1 MKITE
6 TDKGYISKR
15 VPKLKYIMK
24 LCFVMLLFVTN
35 PIGIENSYSQKND
48 ADYVLHNVTIEQA
61 LSQVEK
67 NTSYSFIYASNTLNL
82 SHRVSINMKNKNINE
97 IMNALLK
104 GTGIQYRIVKKQ
116 IVLSEKAEQI
126 LSSNLSKKKIT
137 GAVIDSRGDPII
149 GASVIIRG
157 SKNGT
162 ATDLNGR
169 FTLSDVD
176 NNDVLQVTSVG
187 YRTATVAIKGKS
199 NFNISLDEDTKVLDE
214 VVVVGYGTMKKKDLT
229 GAVTAID
236 NKELASRHATQL
248 STALQGAAS
257 GVTVTR
263 DNDAPGATSSIVVR
277 GITTISDSSPL
288 VIIDGVPG
296 DINQVNPDDVESMSI
311 LKDAASASIYGSRAA
326 AGVILVT
333 TKRAKNND
341 LYMTY
346 SSEIGWSKPTTMPKY
361 VGAQDFMSMT
371 NETRY
376 NDNNAGKW
384 NQVYSQDLI
393 DNYLSYNA
401 QDPDKYP
408 ITDWD
413 DLLYKKSASRQTHS
427 FTIAGG
433 GNVVR
438 TKASFRYDKD
448 NALYINRNYERYML
462 RINNDFQIN
471 KFLEAHLDVS
481 YKRSLYKA
489 PLINPYYNDNRKTP
503 PIYAARWSN
512 GLWGDVKDGANV
524 LARLTDGGE
533 SKTWYNR
540 VSAKAE
546 LDIKPFEG
554 LKLSAVVAPTYN
566 FDKGKTFRKQVPYT
580 YADDPNTVKGYMQ
593 DFYTTMLTENRNE
606 SNELISQFFVNYTKS
621 FGQHNI
627 AAMAGYEDYYSFYE
641 NLSASR
647 DQYEL
652 SEYPYLDLGP
662 KDYRDNSGNAY
673 EYAYRSFFG
682 RINYSF
688 ADRYL
693 LELNLRRDGSSRF
706 QKNNRWANFPSV
718 SAGWVI
724 SEENFMKKIDW
735 LSHLKLRA
743 SWGRLGNE
751 RIGSYYPYQAA
762 INFGSQLFAS
772 GTDIVSLTSAAQD
785 AYAVRNITWETTETW
800 DIGLDATF
808 FNNRLS
814 VTADYYNKRTKDMLL
829 ALEIPKFLGY
839 DNPSV
844 NAGKMHTSGFDLQIN
859 WNDQISD
866 FKYSIGFNLSDFK
879 SKMGDLNGT
888 EFLGDQIKKQGSE
901 YNQWYGYE
909 SDGLFLTQDDLNNSP
924 KLNNNIKVGDVK
936 YKDISGPDG
945 VPDGKI
951 SPEYD
956 RILLKGS
963 LPHLTFGL
971 NFNAQYKGFDFG
983 MVLQGV
989 GNQWARINST
999 MVEGLSANWCN
1010 FPELIKNK
1018 YWSEKNT
1025 DTQNAAARY
1034 PRLTRNNVSANLC
1047 MSDFWLFNGRYLR
1060 MKNLTLGYTLPTEL
1074 TQKASI
1080 KTLRLYVSGNDL
1092 FCLSKFPKGWDPEV
1106 GSASYPITKS
1116 VVFGLSVN
1124 F

>member
-1 MKITE
+1 M
-6 TDKGYISKR
+6 
-15 VPKLKYIMK
+15 
-24 LCFVMLLFVTN
+24 
-35 PIGIENSYSQKND
+35 
-48 ADYVLHNVTIEQA
+48 
-61 LSQVEK
+61 
-67 NTSYSFIYASNTLNL
+67 
-82 SHRVSINMKNKNINE
+82 
-97 IMNALLK
+97 
-104 GTGIQYRIVKKQ
+104 
-116 IVLSEKAEQI
+116 
-126 LSSNLSKKKIT
+126 
-137 GAVIDSRGDPII
+137 
-149 GASVIIRG
+149 
-157 SKNGT
+157 
-162 ATDLNGR
+162 
-169 FTLSDVD
+169 
-176 NNDVLQVTSVG
+176 
-187 YRTATVAIKGKS
+187 
-199 NFNISLDEDTKVLDE
+199 
-214 VVVVGYGTMKKKDLT
+214 
-229 GAVTAID
+229 
-236 NKELASRHATQL
+236 
-248 STALQGAAS
+248 
-257 GVTVTR
+257 
-263 DNDAPGATSSIVVR
+263 
-277 GITTISDSSPL
+277 
-288 VIIDGVPG
+288 
-296 DINQVNPDDVESMSI
+296 
-311 LKDAASASIYGSRAA
+311 
-326 AGVILVT
+326 
-333 TKRAKNND
+333 
-341 LYMTY
+341 
-346 SSEIGWSKPTTMPKY
+346 
-361 VGAQDFMSMT
+361 
-371 NETRY
+371 
-376 NDNNAGKW
+376 
-384 NQVYSQDLI
+384 
-393 DNYLSYNA
+393 
-401 QDPDKYP
+401 
-408 ITDWD
+408 
-413 DLLYKKSASRQTHS
+413 
-427 FTIAGG
+427 
-433 GNVVR
+433 
-438 TKASFRYDKD
+438 
-448 NALYINRNYERYML
+448 
-462 RINNDFQIN
+462 
-471 KFLEAHLDVS
+471 
-481 YKRSLYKA
+481 
-489 PLINPYYNDNRKTP
+489 
-503 PIYAARWSN
+503 
-512 GLWGDVKDGANV
+512 
-524 LARLTDGGE
+524 
-533 SKTWYNR
+533 
-540 VSAKAE
+540 
-546 LDIKPFEG
+546 
-554 LKLSAVVAPTYN
+554 
-566 FDKGKTFRKQVPYT
+566 
-580 YADDPNTVKGYMQ
+580 
-593 DFYTTMLTENRNE
+593 
-606 SNELISQFFVNYTKS
+606 
-621 FGQHNI
+621 
-627 AAMAGYEDYYSFYE
+627 
-641 NLSASR
+641 
-647 DQYEL
+647 
-652 SEYPYLDLGP
+652 
-662 KDYRDNSGNAY
+662 
-673 EYAYRSFFG
+673 
-682 RINYSF
+682 
-688 ADRYL
+688 
-693 LELNLRRDGSSRF
+693 
-706 QKNNRWANFPSV
+706 
-718 SAGWVI
+718 
-724 SEENFMKKIDW
+724 
-735 LSHLKLRA
+735 
-743 SWGRLGNE
+743 
-751 RIGSYYPYQAA
+751 
-762 INFGSQLFAS
+762 
-772 GTDIVSLTSAAQD
+772 SLTSAAQD